1 MPGFIASQKISE
13 KELMLSFKIPD
24 NYFYDFSNNSG
35 VSRQLCISLEQQ
47 KTERKITQN
56 SKLK

>member
-35 VSRQLCISLEQQ
+35 VSRQLCIGLEQQ
-47 KTERKITQN
+47 KTEKKITEN
-56 SKLK
+56 